1 MTTQFHHINLCAKD
15 PSDLENFY
23 KDVLELSE
31 SHAYTGNQKQIKNQG
46 YGGRVAFLTDGQSEM
61 HLSTLDLNVAFAPSS
76 RSTLLSA
83 AISLSG
89 RMTSKALSA
98 V

>member
-31 SHAYTGNQKQIKNQG
+31 SNAYTGNQKQIKNQG
-46 YGGRVAFLTDGQSEM
+46 YGGRVAFLTDGTKRNALVHPRSECGVS
-61 HLSTLDLNVAFAPSS
+61 HQAADQPS
-76 RSTLLSA
+76 
-83 AISLSG
+83 
-89 RMTSKALSA
+89 
-98 V
+98 

>member
-31 SHAYTGNQKQIKNQG
+31 SNAYTGNQKQIKNRG
-46 YGGRVAFLTDGQSEM
+46 YGGRVAFRKLEHVLVEIFQIGGIFGAQVDVMKLCRHGW
-61 HLSTLDLNVAFAPSS
+61 DP
-76 RSTLLSA
+76 
-83 AISLSG
+83 
-89 RMTSKALSA
+89 
-98 V
+98 